1 MARTLGRSARVSSL
15 ARALGVQVELPVGH
29 MDALGLA
36 GLLLDVG
43 QLGVPRHIADKPSI
57 LTVGEMEQM
66 RRHPG
71 LGARIL
77 ERIPGM
83 TEVAS

>member
-36 GLLLDVG
+36 GLL
-43 QLGVPRHIADKPSI
+43 LGVPRHIADKPSI